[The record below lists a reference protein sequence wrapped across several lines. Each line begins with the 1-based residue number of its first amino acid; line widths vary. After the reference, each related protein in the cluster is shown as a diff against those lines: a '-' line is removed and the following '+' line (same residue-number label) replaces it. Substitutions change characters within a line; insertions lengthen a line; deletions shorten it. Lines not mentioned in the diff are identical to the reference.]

1 MLGERPTLGGGR
13 MFEVNRVLSLQK
25 LPYSRAAAIIRWSTQ
40 RIVFG
45 KPLTSQ
51 AVIRAKLA
59 SMISRVEACQN
70 WLESVTYQM
79 NNVRSSFLPFDSG
92 P

>member
-1 MLGERPTLGGGR
+1 
-13 MFEVNRVLSLQK
+13 MFEVSLSTDYSFGFMSNLSL
-25 LPYSRAAAIIRWSTQ
+25 RWATQ

-59 SMISRVEACQN
+59 SMISRVEGCQN
-70 WLESVTYQM
+70 WFESVTYQM
-79 NNVRSSFLPFDSG
+79 NNVSANP
-92 P
+92 

>member
-1 MLGERPTLGGGR
+1 MLNDHFL
-13 MFEVNRVLSLQK
+13 FFLS
-25 LPYSRAAAIIRWSTQ
+25 RWSTQ

-70 WLESVTYQM
+70 WFESITYQM
-79 NNVRSSFLPFDSG
+79 NNVSTAFHSTGWLERMPTKYEIDELQPAG
-92 P
+92 

>member
-1 MLGERPTLGGGR
+1 MLNDHFL
-13 MFEVNRVLSLQK
+13 FFLS
-25 LPYSRAAAIIRWSTQ
+25 RWSTQ

-70 WLESVTYQM
+70 WFECITYQM
-79 NNVRSSFLPFDSG
+79 NNVSTAFHSTGWLEWMPTKYEIDELQPAG
-92 P
+92 

>member
-1 MLGERPTLGGGR
+1 MLNDS
-13 MFEVNRVLSLQK
+13 FF
-25 LPYSRAAAIIRWSTQ
+25 LPRWSTQ

-45 KPLTSQ
+45 KPLNSQ

-70 WLESVTYQM
+70 WFESTTYQM
-79 NNVRSSFLPFDSG
+79 NNVSIAFHFNRVVSADADQIRDR
-92 P
+92 

>member
-1 MLGERPTLGGGR
+1 MLNDYLI
-13 MFEVNRVLSLQK
+13 FS
-25 LPYSRAAAIIRWSTQ
+25 SRWSTQ

-70 WLESVTYQM
+70 WFESTTYQM
-79 NNVRSSFLPFDSG
+79 INVSTAFPL
-92 P
+92 